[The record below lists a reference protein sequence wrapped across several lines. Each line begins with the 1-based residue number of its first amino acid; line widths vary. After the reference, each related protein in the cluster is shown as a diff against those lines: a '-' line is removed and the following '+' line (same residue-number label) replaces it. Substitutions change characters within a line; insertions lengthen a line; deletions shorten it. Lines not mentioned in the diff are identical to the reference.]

1 MFSSRT
7 SGRADHTGYF
17 SPVLIQEG
25 ESSIFFGVPVMGHR
39 DSLSRFCLADG
50 KVRGLFFF
58 DQCGEA

>member
-1 MFSSRT
+1 MA
-7 SGRADHTGYF
+7 GRIGF
-17 SPVLIQEG
+17 FFPVFIQEG

-39 DSLSRFCLADG
+39 DSLSQFCLADG